1 MSNYCITIARGFGS
15 GGRTIAK
22 RVADR
27 LGINFYEHRILTLAS
42 QYSGYPEDFFQEEKL
57 NGSYF
62 TNILAKL
69 PISMTPQP
77 VLSKFASDPKLFDI
91 QSKII
96 RQLAENENCVIVGK
110 CADYVLRDRENVFS
124 FYVEAPREFCLPRI
138 MTKLNVSESEAHNLI
153 SKTDKYRA
161 EYYKYYTGG
170 KDWTDVLNYDM
181 TINTGK
187 TGEDMAVEMIID
199 YVEKKLKENIEK

>member
-42 QYSGYPEDFFQEEKL
+42 QYSGYSEDVFQDEKL
-57 NGSYF
+57 NGSYL
-62 TNILAKL
+62 TNILTKL
-69 PISMTPQP
+69 PISMTPKP
-77 VLSKFASDPKLFDI
+77 VLSKFMSDPKLFDI

-96 RQLAENENCVIVGK
+96 RELVENENCIIVGK
-110 CADYVLRDRENVFS
+110 CADHVLRDRENVFS
-124 FYVEAPREFCLPRI
+124 FYIEAPREFCLPRI
-138 MTKLNVSESEAHNLI
+138 MAKLNVSEAEAHNLI

-161 EYYKYYTGG
+161 DYYKYYTGG

-199 YVEKKLKENIEK
+199 YVEKKLKENAAK

>member
-27 LGINFYEHRILTLAS
+27 LGINFYGHGILTLAS
-42 QYSGYPEDFFQEEKL
+42 QDSGYSEDKVLDEKL
-57 NGSYF
+57 NGAYL

-69 PISMTPQP
+69 PISMTPMP
-77 VLSKFASDPKLFDI
+77 VMSKFVSDPKLFDI
-91 QSKII
+91 QSKVIHN
-96 RQLAENENCVIVGK
+96 LVDNENCIIVGK
-110 CADYVLRDRENVFS
+110 CADHVLRDRENVYS
-124 FYVEAPREFCLPRI
+124 FYIEAPREFCLPRI
-138 MTKLNVSESEAHNLI
+138 MKKLNVSEAEAHSLI

-161 EYYKYYTGG
+161 DYYKYYTGG

-181 TINTGK
+181 TINTGR
-187 TGEDMAVEMIID
+187 TGEDMAVEIIVD
-199 YVEKKLKENIEK
+199 YVKKQLEKNS

>member
-57 NGSYF
+57 NGAYF
-62 TNILAKL
+62 TNVLAKL

-110 CADYVLRDRENVFS
+110 CADYILRDRENVFS

-138 MTKLNVSESEAHNLI
+138 MKKLNVSESEAHNLI

-199 YVEKKLKENIEK
+199 YVEKKLKENMEK